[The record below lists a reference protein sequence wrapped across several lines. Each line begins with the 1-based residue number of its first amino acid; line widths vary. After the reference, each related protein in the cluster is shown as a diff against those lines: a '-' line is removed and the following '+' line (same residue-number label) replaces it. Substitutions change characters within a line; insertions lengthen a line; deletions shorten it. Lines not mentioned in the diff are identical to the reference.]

1 MQMLQPVEE
10 AIFEKAGLL
19 VKEIESGRKN
29 AGDIQSFYSWID
41 RYLSETYKEK
51 FHFNLF
57 EN

>member
-1 MQMLQPVEE
+1 MQMLRPVEE
-10 AIFEKAGLL
+10 AIFEKAGSL
-19 VKEIESGRKN
+19 VTELESGRKN

-51 FHFNLF
+51 FNFSLF